1 MYMIVAPIQIKDGY
15 RARFIKEML
24 EDAKGS
30 VDNEPGCLRFEV
42 IQDGKDPNRIWL
54 VEAYKDAAA
63 FKTHQTMPHY
73 TKWRDAVKEWR
84 DDDCPTGAGPNS
96 HPIWPTEAE
105 WEDVAI
111 TCARK
116 L

>member
-63 FKTHQTMPHY
+63 HLKKKIQFL
-73 TKWRDAVKEWR
+73 REIR
-84 DDDCPTGAGPNS
+84 FER
-96 HPIWPTEAE
+96 IF
-105 WEDVAI
+105 
-111 TCARK
+111 R
-116 L
+116 